1 MIWIA
6 WIFMFRIFARS
17 RSSILTND
25 YWLSL
30 NSLNTGLSLYS
41 KNFDYI
47 GLSLRKLWLTAVEDC
62 SISLRFVLY
71 LSHLVENIFL
81 DGASKFLSLLK
92 IFLLSSINFSNNYS
106 WDFSRLS
113 SQNDRSITFTI
124 DFLPRNRWDGV
135 QTFFSSTYEAKDYFR
150 IQPKVLDLWLSKIVR
165 GLRRLTHKNN
175 PVLKRL
181 IVKVL
186 FNKILYSIFF
196 LR

>member
-1 MIWIA
+1 
-6 WIFMFRIFARS
+6 MFRIFARS

-47 GLSLRKLWLTAVEDC
+47 GLSLRKLWPTAVEDC
-62 SISLRFVLY
+62 SISLRFALY

-81 DGASKFLSLLK
+81 GGASKFLSLLK

-113 SQNDRSITFTI
+113 SQNDRSIIFTI

-135 QTFFSSTYEAKDYFR
+135 QTFFSSIYEAKDYFR
-150 IQPKVLDLWLSKIVR
+150 IQPKVWDLWLSKIGR

-175 PVLKRL
+175 PVLKGL
-181 IVKVL
+181 IKLL
-186 FNKILYSIFF
+186 FFSTTLNF
-196 LR
+196 LS